1 MITEKRE
8 KEGERSLGRTKQHF
22 HLEPDRGL
30 LNDPNGLVYFKG
42 KYHVFFQ
49 WNRFAKNHCYKEWGL
64 FTSKDLL
71 KWTFQGSALLPDMS
85 FDRDGVYS
93 GSGYVI
99 KDKLC
104 LFYTGNTKPDG
115 KRKVYQCMAI
125 SAEGEKFQKLGCVMD
140 VPEEYTEH
148 FRDPKVFRGTNG
160 EYFMVI
166 GAQRKNGK
174 GAIALCHSGDGY
186 RWKWAG
192 TLAETEIYEMIECPD
207 LFELNGV
214 HVLLY
219 NPQERDNRKDVCG
232 DSFSAYKIT
241 AFDEEERRVTDRN
254 LDQYQRLDYGFDFY
268 APQTFC
274 DGLGRRLLF
283 GWMSRMDEE
292 EECVFSA
299 EEENIHC
306 LTLPRELY
314 VQNGKLYQ
322 AVPKELDSLK
332 AEEILAEWMSEN
344 EKKAAFPM
352 RTAFIRLE
360 RSKDD
365 PNLSIEFEGD
375 GTKFIYD
382 CKTGSVTL
390 RRIRWTDSQEEEKRL
405 QISILRTVEIWMDQ
419 SSLEFFLNDGEYVMS
434 ARIFPREAY
443 QEVIFGGVTKRTK
456 VECREIRRGGI
467 VR

>member
-1 MITEKRE
+1 
-8 KEGERSLGRTKQHF
+8 
-22 HLEPDRGL
+22 
-30 LNDPNGLVYFKG
+30 
-42 KYHVFFQ
+42 
-49 WNRFAKNHCYKEWGL
+49 
-64 FTSKDLL
+64 
-71 KWTFQGSALLPDMS
+71 
-85 FDRDGVYS
+85 
-93 GSGYVI
+93 
-99 KDKLC
+99 
-104 LFYTGNTKPDG
+104 
-115 KRKVYQCMAI
+115 
-125 SAEGEKFQKLGCVMD
+125 MD
-140 VPEEYTEH
+140 
-148 FRDPKVFRGTNG
+148 
-160 EYFMVI
+160 
-166 GAQRKNGK
+166 
-174 GAIALCHSGDGY
+174 
-186 RWKWAG
+186 
-192 TLAETEIYEMIECPD
+192 
-207 LFELNGV
+207 
-214 HVLLY
+214 
-219 NPQERDNRKDVCG
+219 
-232 DSFSAYKIT
+232 
-241 AFDEEERRVTDRN
+241 
-254 LDQYQRLDYGFDFY
+254 
-268 APQTFC
+268 
-274 DGLGRRLLF
+274 
-283 GWMSRMDEE
+283 
-292 EECVFSA
+292 
-299 EEENIHC
+299 
-306 LTLPRELY
+306 